1 MAKRSPIKAISRTT
15 NLTASRG
22 NAGKNKAQSIL
33 RELRETNNLPDT
45 IYNYRGGMNAAER
58 RAYVS
63 NLVGRKLSNNIH
75 VNFTAD
81 KKLNRTT
88 SGGGVRR
95 TLEGF
100 RISYTFS

>member
-1 MAKRSPIKAISRTT
+1 MASRTTRAIGRTT

-22 NAGKNKAQSIL
+22 NAGRNKAQSII
-33 RELRETNNLPDT
+33 RELRENQNLPQS
-45 IYNYRGGMNAAER
+45 IYNYRGGMSATER

-63 NLVGRKLSNNIH
+63 NLSGRKLTSRTH
-75 VNFTAD
+75 VRFVRD
-81 KKLNRTT
+81 QSLDRKT

-95 TLEGF
+95 TLEGY